1 MSAATGVTADKVIE
15 AYVTLRDQRSALK
28 QDYDEA
34 DTVLKE
40 KMRKLEV
47 WLKQQMEA
55 VGSDQLAAHGVGTAY
70 REIERKYS
78 ASDWTLVWGYMRDN
92 DRLDLTQK
100 RLSEGVLNEILK
112 ETGDLPPG
120 ISVHSE
126 YVIKVRRK

>member
-34 DTVLKE
+34 DQVLKD
-40 KMRKLEV
+40 KMRKLEI

-70 REIERKYS
+70 REVERKYS
-78 ASDWTLVWGYMRDN
+78 ANDWTLVWGYMRDN

-100 RLSEGVLNEILK
+100 RLSEGVLNDILK